1 MDYRS
6 FRKQDFKFWTN
17 LNTRWVDMDSLGHI
31 NNAVYL
37 NYIETARVDFFSKIK
52 MPDINKNLEESVILA
67 SIEIQYFSQLSH
79 PCSLIIGHRISR
91 IGVKSFDLLAGVFE
105 KKGLGLK
112 AIAIAKMVSFNY
124 IENVSIKIPS
134 PIIKNNDPISK

>member
-37 NYIETARVDFFSKIK
+37 NYFETARVDFFSKIK

-67 SIEIQYFSQLSH
+67 SIEIQYFSQISH
-79 PCSLIIGHRISR
+79 PRSLIIGHRISR

-105 KKGLGLK
+105 EKGVFPPELIGRHEECFKYFMSYLRDRN
-112 AIAIAKMVSFNY
+112 INY
-124 IENVSIKIPS
+124 QKEVISIS
-134 PIIKNNDPISK
+134 

>member
-1 MDYRS
+1 
-6 FRKQDFKFWTN
+6 
-17 LNTRWVDMDSLGHI
+17 
-31 NNAVYL
+31 
-37 NYIETARVDFFSKIK
+37 

-112 AIAIAKMVSFNY
+112 ALAIAKMVSFNY
-124 IENVSIKIPS
+124 KKNVSIKIPS
-134 PIIKNNDPISK
+134 PIIKNNDPIF